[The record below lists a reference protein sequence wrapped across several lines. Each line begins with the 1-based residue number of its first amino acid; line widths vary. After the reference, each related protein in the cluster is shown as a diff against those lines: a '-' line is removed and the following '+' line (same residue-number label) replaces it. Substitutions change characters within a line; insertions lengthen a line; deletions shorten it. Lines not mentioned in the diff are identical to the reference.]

1 MAETRAATAGGLV
14 VRLLE
19 SEEEGA
25 WQEFVSTHPGAG
37 IEHAIGW
44 TEVFAAA
51 YGYRPRHLVAVEGGR
66 LVGALPLLLA
76 PVWPRGRA
84 LVSLPFLDCAGP
96 LAEAVEVR
104 EGLLGAARELGER
117 EGARYVEIR
126 AREPIGGAAPARTDK
141 AKVVLGLAGDADAVW
156 KGLDAKVRNQV
167 RKARRSGL
175 TLAEDDGERLAAFYR
190 VYAHNMRDLGSPVA
204 PRRLF
209 EQTLSRFRG
218 NARVLTVWLHE
229 EPVAGAV
236 WLRHGT
242 TAYVPWASALRR
254 HFARCPN
261 NLLYWRAI
269 ELACEQGCARFD
281 FGRSTVGSGPYRFKL
296 QWGGRPEQL
305 YWYRWRGQGDPVPVS
320 AVPPGESAAMKLA
333 ASVWRRLPSCIANSL
348 GPRVVA
354 RMP

>member
-1 MAETRAATAGGLV
+1 MAETKAATAAGLA
-14 VRLLE
+14 VRRLE
-19 SEEEGA
+19 PEEEDA
-25 WQEFVSTHPGAG
+25 WQDFVSSHPGAG
-37 IEHAIGW
+37 VEHALGW
-44 TEVFAAA
+44 PEVFTAA

-76 PVWPRGRA
+76 PVWPWGRA

-96 LAEAVEVR
+96 LAEAAEAR
-104 EGLLGAARELGER
+104 EALLEAARDLGER
-117 EGARYVEIR
+117 EAAAYVEVR
-126 AREPIGGAAPARTDK
+126 ARDPIGGGAPARTDK
-141 AKVVLGLAGDADAVW
+141 AKVVLDLAGEAEVIW

-175 TLAEDDGERLAAFYR
+175 RLTEDNGERVAAFYR

-209 EQTLSRFRG
+209 EQALSRFRE
-218 NARVLTVWLHE
+218 NARLLTVWLHD

-236 WLRHGT
+236 WLRHRG

-254 HFARCPN
+254 RFALCPN

-305 YWYRWRGQGDPVPVS
+305 YWYRWRGRGDPVSVAAIPT
-320 AVPPGESAAMKLA
+320 AESAAIRLA
-333 ASVWRRLPSCIANSL
+333 ARTWRRLPSWIANLL